1 MEQDAFFPVGRFTD
15 VDFLKG
21 NVQQM
26 TVCREEEIV
35 IKADHFLRNYCSV
48 TFNNC
53 FFEQTAFCAVLIL
66 FLIKY

>member
-1 MEQDAFFPVGRFTD
+1 MEQDAFFPVVRFTD
-15 VDFLKG
+15 VDFFFLKG

-53 FFEQTAFCAVLIL
+53 FF
-66 FLIKY
+66 